1 MVISHSPNY
10 LFSNKVN
17 NIDNHTLVKDCL
29 DIEKMLLTTF
39 TNIDRK
45 GYGCLSTAHHEKYN
59 MLTFSTKEIQ
69 DLYYEL
75 QNLISPYLENKTYL
89 IKSWLNVFRKE
100 ENINWHSHWEPEKKV
115 WHGFYCV
122 QVGESYTEYKIP
134 GIEKII
140 KIKSQE
146 GLIVFGKS
154 ENCLYFINIIDF
166 FCSVKF

>member
-89 IKSWLNVFRKE
+89 IKIGIAIGNLKKRFGTVF
-100 ENINWHSHWEPEKKV
+100 
-115 WHGFYCV
+115 
-122 QVGESYTEYKIP
+122 
-134 GIEKII
+134 
-140 KIKSQE
+140 
-146 GLIVFGKS
+146 IVFK
-154 ENCLYFINIIDF
+154 LVKVILNIKYL
-166 FCSVKF
+166 VLKKL